1 MRNKSLNYI
10 QNNSILFFQ
19 VWKKYRNKNAKFVQT
34 KNERKMFLSK
44 CAVCDNE
51 KSKFI
56 KQREAKELLGKLTG
70 IKVPILDDL
79 AIANISF

>member
-1 MRNKSLNYI
+1 
-10 QNNSILFFQ
+10 
-19 VWKKYRNKNAKFVQT
+19 
-34 KNERKMFLSK
+34 MFLSK
-44 CAVCDNE
+44 CAVWDSE